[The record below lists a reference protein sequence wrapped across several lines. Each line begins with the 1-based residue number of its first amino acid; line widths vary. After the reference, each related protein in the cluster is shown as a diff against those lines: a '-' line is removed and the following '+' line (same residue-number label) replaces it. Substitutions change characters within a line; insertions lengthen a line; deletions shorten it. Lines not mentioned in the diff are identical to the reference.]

1 MQKPMFVWLG
11 SGRARKRGVG
21 GDGRYLD
28 EATRAGLPVP
38 PGAILLDE
46 FYRFCRD
53 AGLVAGAVERPVI
66 SDVELWHNTLF
77 YSVRLPPFARPVVV
91 RPTWTAAG
99 LYPAA
104 NGTGDKQPINL
115 HDPAAAAVALATV
128 WGVAARAQAARAD
141 VLVLEAIQAEQRG
154 WATLTEDMDELP
166 PVNEGAAD
174 LRLPRLRGR
183 TLPDAGLPPSV
194 RRLQML
200 LRGVRRT
207 FNPAPRR
214 VAWAD
219 DGQICWLTSVAE
231 QARETAHNA
240 VAGDGFPE

>member
-28 EATRAGLPVP
+28 EASRAGLPVP
-38 PGAILLDE
+38 AGAVLLDE
-46 FYRFCRD
+46 FYRFCRE
-53 AGLVAGAVERPVI
+53 AGLVTGAAERPVI
-66 SDVELWHNTLF
+66 PDVELWHNTLF

-91 RPTWTAAG
+91 RPTWTATGRDQAALGAG
-99 LYPAA
+99 
-104 NGTGDKQPINL
+104 DINL
-115 HDPAAAAVALATV
+115 NAPAAAAAGLSVV
-128 WGVAARAQAARAD
+128 WAAAARAQIARAD
-141 VLVLEAIQAEQRG
+141 VLILETIPADQRG
-154 WATLTEDMDELP
+154 WAILSEEMDELLP
-166 PVNEGAAD
+166 AGEGATAD
-174 LRLPRLRGR
+174 KLPRLRGR
-183 TLPDAGLPPSV
+183 ASPDAVLPPFV

-219 DGQICWLTSVAE
+219 DGAICWMTGAAE
-231 QARETAHNA
+231 
-240 VAGDGFPE
+240 AGQGDNG